1 MRRMGTESHV
11 ADRRRPRPAFW
22 SCILNAAPAVLA
34 LAAPVSLGTTCT
46 RRRWSHQFE
55 PTIAPPLQTLLLTT
69 WQEASLQQH
78 ATTTP
83 RLQFQWHAGH
93 GLLKNA
99 GIGCDGKVQGRT
111 ASVPV
116 AFLAALAP
124 VRVRAF
130 LEFTANPLAVSCKWH
145 SIISSVA
152 YGAAAGFV

>member
-1 MRRMGTESHV
+1 MSHV
-11 ADRRRPRPAFW
+11 ACRRRPAAAFW
-22 SCILNAAPAVLA
+22 SFILNAAPAVLA
-34 LAAPVSLGTTCT
+34 FAAPVSLGTTCT

-99 GIGCDGKVQGRT
+99 GIGCDGKVQGCT

-116 AFLAALAP
+116 AFLAFLAP
-124 VRVRAF
+124 VRVSAF
-130 LEFTANPLAVSCKWH
+130 LEFTANPLAVSCKLH
-145 SIISSVA
+145 SISSVA